1 MSALA
6 SYARFVGI
14 ARIVLFYGAIVAA
27 AICGVDWAVRT
38 RRINPFSRVARF
50 FRGRIDPMLLPVER
64 VVVRGGGLP
73 SAAAWWGLVAY
84 ILGAI
89 LLITLLQFGY
99 GILYQALAAMAEPS
113 EAWRTLLS
121 WVFSILQLALLVRVF
136 SSWFAISPYS
146 KWIRWSYV
154 LTNWL
159 VLPLQRVVPRLGMF
173 DISPLVAWFILWL
186 LQGVVGTL

>member
-6 SYARFVGI
+6 SYAQFVGI
-14 ARIVLFYGAIVAA
+14 VRIVLFYGAIVVAA
-27 AICGVDWAVRT
+27 VCGVDWAVRT

-50 FRGRIDPMLLPVER
+50 FRGRIDPVLLPVER

-73 SAAAWWGLVAY
+73 AAAAWWALVAY

-99 GILYQALAAMAEPS
+99 GILYQALAAIAAPS

-121 WVFSILQLALLVRVF
+121 WTFSILQLALLVRVF

-159 VLPLQRVVPRLGMF
+159 VLPLQRIVPRVGMF